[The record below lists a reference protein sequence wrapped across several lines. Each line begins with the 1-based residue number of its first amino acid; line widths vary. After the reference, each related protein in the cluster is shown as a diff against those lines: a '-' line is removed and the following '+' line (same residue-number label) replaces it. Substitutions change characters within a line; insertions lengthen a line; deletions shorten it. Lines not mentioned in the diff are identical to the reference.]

1 MASTSR
7 LRSPWPSTTGNIAYE
22 NYSYAP
28 IDIASSSSGLPT
40 FKITGTNPNEIP
52 RTIPDTWLG
61 VTERLATQPSV
72 PKRPAPHPKSLSSDK
87 RATSQVQ
94 IPATGGNQSIP
105 RDYTIAEPRYFLV
118 SEVSSQADRSR
129 SQQPPENN
137 DDELFF
143 DAPTVI
149 LQDDS
154 VTVTGSVAQESH
166 GNALQRPDQNNADN
180 NRRPLAQRSGQRT
193 SPARINVSNDPLN
206 AAQAVNWRDLDAPQE
221 LIHSNEATS
230 QDIKDLLK
238 PSIARVADQHV
249 QPLELEEPVTYYTAS
264 NSASASSL
272 DSGYGSATPEPEKK
286 SKGKKALGGLASLFR
301 RKDGRGAFS
310 VTDAI
315 GSSSTGMVTA
325 FPPVWPSA
333 PIIERKPLAV
343 TNTIS
348 STSAPAVVPE
358 SSQESLIF
366 TALTSEAQWPPK
378 CCLNPIPS
386 ATIIKHLPAD
396 LIDKYETKDMELS
409 TPAAERVYCS
419 RANCNLWIPPKNISK
434 ASSLAKCSTCKQK
447 TCSICRGEAHN
458 GQDCP
463 DDPSLRATDTLAEVE
478 GWKKC
483 YSCHAYVEH
492 NTGCR
497 HMTCRCKAEFCYVCG
512 LRWRTCGC
520 SESDLA
526 VVRTRNLARHEAAAA
541 AMARD
546 DAAAMRDAEERE
558 LVRLVEEFEREEA
571 ERQAREAEQ
580 ERIEAARRA
589 EEQRRRIEE
598 QRISRVHFQFAN
610 FRTELESLHA
620 IQQVLLAERHEF
632 KEDCLRREYENEKE
646 SLTLR
651 STIQEQLFRAESQ
664 SRLSDANYRLNREY
678 QARLAEGR
686 KSDETYY
693 QALVTHNKGK
703 EGADER
709 VRTLF
714 QERIAEEQ
722 KNFETWYKVRQ
733 AQLSALAETESR
745 KMAQLSQAQKLERQ
759 KIEKDHFE
767 KRELWTQRCDA
778 DVHWVDAVIAERER
792 MLNSMEQEEYAR
804 V

>member
-7 LRSPWPSTTGNIAYE
+7 LQSPWPSTTSNIAYE
-22 NYSYAP
+22 YSHAHL
-28 IDIASSSSGLPT
+28 DTASSSSGLPT
-40 FKITGTNPNEIP
+40 FRITRTNPNEIP

-61 VTERLATQPSV
+61 VAERLETQPSA
-72 PKRPAPHPKSLSSDK
+72 PRRPPPHPKSLSSER
-87 RATSQVQ
+87 RAASQVHNR
-94 IPATGGNQSIP
+94 AAGENQSTP
-105 RDYTIAEPRYFLV
+105 RNSTTSEPGYLLV
-118 SEVSSQADRSR
+118 SEGSSQADRSR
-129 SQQPPENN
+129 SKQPPENSE
-137 DDELFF
+137 DELFF

-154 VTVTGSVAQESH
+154 VTVTGSIAQESH
-166 GNALQRPDQNNADN
+166 ANSLQRPGQNNADHN
-180 NRRPLAQRSGQRT
+180 LRPLAQRGGQRT
-193 SPARINVSNDPLN
+193 RSARTNVSNDPLN
-206 AAQAVNWRDLDAPQE
+206 AAQAVDWQDLDAPQE

-230 QDIKDLLK
+230 QEIKDLLK
-238 PSIARVADQHV
+238 SSIERVADQPV
-249 QPLELEEPVTYYTAS
+249 QPLEPEEPVTYYTAS

-272 DSGYGSATPEPEKK
+272 DSGYGSVTPEPEKK

-301 RKDGRGAFS
+301 RKDGRVAPS
-310 VTDAI
+310 IADAI

-325 FPPVWPSA
+325 FPSVWPSV
-333 PIIERKPLAV
+333 PVITRKPLPV
-343 TNTIS
+343 TDTTS
-348 STSAPAVVPE
+348 SASTPANVPE
-358 SSQESLIF
+358 PSPESLIF

-386 ATIIKHLPAD
+386 ATIIRHLPAD
-396 LIDKYETKDMELS
+396 LVDKYKTKDLELS

-434 ASSLAKCSTCKQK
+434 ASSLAKCATCKQK

-463 DDPSLRATDTLAEVE
+463 DDPSLRATDNLAEIE

-541 AMARD
+541 ALARD

-558 LVRLVEEFEREEA
+558 ILRLVEEFEREEA
-571 ERQAREAEQ
+571 ERLAREAEQ

-598 QRISRVHFQFAN
+598 ERISRVHFQFAN

-632 KEDCLRREYENEKE
+632 EEDCLRREYENKKD

-651 STIQEQLFRAESQ
+651 STAQEQLFHAESQ

-678 QARLAEGR
+678 QTRQAKGR
-686 KSDETYY
+686 KDDEKYY
-693 QALVTHNKGK
+693 QDLVAHYRGK
-703 EGADER
+703 EGADEM
-709 VRTLF
+709 VRTVF
-714 QERIAEEQ
+714 DERIRDEQ
-722 KNFETWYKVRQ
+722 RHFETWYKVRQ
-733 AQLSALAETESR
+733 AELSDLVETER
-745 KMAQLSQAQKLERQ
+745 REMARLSKDQKLERQ
-759 KIEKDHFE
+759 KIEKDNFE
-767 KRELWTQRCDA
+767 KRELWTKRCDA